1 MTGLLSIN
9 AGGSGNRR
17 PTTIAAILQADRREL
32 VNVRKVQRQRQ
43 ADEQHQAHQLLDPV
57 RQADHRMQVM
67 KELDDQ
73 PT

>member
-1 MTGLLSIN
+1 VGACTGLIDDRLGLIDVH
-9 AGGSGNRR
+9 GF
-17 PTTIAAILQADRREL
+17 LQADRREL